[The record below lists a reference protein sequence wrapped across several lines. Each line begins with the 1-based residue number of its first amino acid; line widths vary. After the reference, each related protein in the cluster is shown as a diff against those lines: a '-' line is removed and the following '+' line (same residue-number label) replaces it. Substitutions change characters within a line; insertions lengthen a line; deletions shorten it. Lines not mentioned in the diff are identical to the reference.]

1 MTDLDPNEEINSK
14 TIIKVVGVGGGGGN
28 AVNRMIDEGIAGVEF
43 VAVNTDMKD
52 LNKSDAD
59 VRIALTDSSSRGL
72 GAGADPE
79 RGAKAAQDH
88 QSEIEQVLK
97 GADMVFVTAGE
108 GGGTGTGA
116 SPIVARAA
124 RQQGAVTIGVVTKPF
139 SFEGGRRA
147 ASAEDG
153 IEKLRKEVDA
163 LIVIPNDR
171 LRNMDIKG
179 MNIREVFQMAD
190 TSLMS
195 GVRCITD
202 LISSTNPTINVDFQ
216 DVSSVLQN
224 AGTAM
229 FGIGRAR
236 GEDRAVQAA
245 EIAVNSPLL
254 DTPIDGA
261 TSLLVNIAGPTDM
274 GFEEFTQA
282 SDLVNR
288 YAAKGANII
297 IGLVNDDAYGDE
309 VVVSVIATGFDGN
322 ARRQDSDESVVSGK
336 LIADQTQDQEAA
348 QAAEEAAADSTSE
361 QAVVTRQNG
370 SAGRQEASDAT
381 GQNRWVSQEEQGPE
395 TSPSPQDQPS
405 QQQQPQVQPAQSQP
419 TRQPVQPEIPPADP
433 DDGLIIPDFL
443 R

>member
-1 MTDLDPNEEINSK
+1 MSDLDLNEELSSKAIEELGSK

-28 AVNRMIDEGIAGVEF
+28 AVNRMIDEGISGVEF
-43 VAVNTDMKD
+43 VAINTDMKD
-52 LNKSDAD
+52 LAKSDAD
-59 VRIALTDSSSRGL
+59 IRIALTDSSSRGL

-124 RQQGAVTIGVVTKPF
+124 RQQGSVTIGVVTKPF
-139 SFEGGRRA
+139 SFEGGRRM

-153 IEKLRKEVDA
+153 IDKLRKEVDA

-171 LRNMDIKG
+171 LREMDTQDL
-179 MNIREVFQMAD
+179 NIREVFQLAD
-190 TSLMS
+190 SSLMA

-202 LISSTNPTINVDFQ
+202 LINSTNPMINVDFQ
-216 DVSSVLQN
+216 DVSTVLSN

-229 FGIGRAR
+229 FGIGSAR

-245 EIAVNSPLL
+245 EKAINSPLI

-261 TSLLVNIAGPTDM
+261 TSMLVNIAGPTDM
-274 GFEEFTQA
+274 GFREFEA
-282 SDLVNR
+282 AADLISK
-288 YAAKGANII
+288 YAADGATII
-297 IGLVNDDAYGDE
+297 TGIVNDDSYGDE
-309 VVVSVIATGFDGN
+309 VVVSVIATGFEGSPRVT
-322 ARRQDSDESVVSGK
+322 ASTQASQPAGK
-336 LIADQTQDQEAA
+336 LIAEP
-348 QAAEEAAADSTSE
+348 AAEPVADSTSE
-361 QAVVTRQNG
+361 QFVVRPAQRDETGERPVVPP
-370 SAGRQEASDAT
+370 ASTA
-381 GQNRWVSQEEQGPE
+381 SQVAPAPQ
-395 TSPSPQDQPS
+395 TS
-405 QQQQPQVQPAQSQP
+405 QPAPAAPEQASQP
-419 TRQPVQPEIPPADP
+419 VRPSRPVQPEIPEPDPAGDL
-433 DDGLIIPDFL
+433 DIPDFL

>member
-254 DTPIDGA
+254 
-261 TSLLVNIAGPTDM
+261 
-274 GFEEFTQA
+274 
-282 SDLVNR
+282 
-288 YAAKGANII
+288 
-297 IGLVNDDAYGDE
+297 
-309 VVVSVIATGFDGN
+309 
-322 ARRQDSDESVVSGK
+322 
-336 LIADQTQDQEAA
+336 
-348 QAAEEAAADSTSE
+348 
-361 QAVVTRQNG
+361 
-370 SAGRQEASDAT
+370 
-381 GQNRWVSQEEQGPE
+381 
-395 TSPSPQDQPS
+395 
-405 QQQQPQVQPAQSQP
+405 
-419 TRQPVQPEIPPADP
+419 
-433 DDGLIIPDFL
+433 
-443 R
+443 

>member
-1 MTDLDPNEEINSK
+1 MTDLDPNEEMNSK
-14 TIIKVVGVGGGGGN
+14 TVIKVVGVGGGGGN

-171 LRNMDIKG
+171 LQDMDIKG

-229 FGIGRAR
+229 FGIGHAR

-282 SDLVNR
+282 SELVNK

-309 VVVSVIATGFDGN
+309 VVVSVIATGFEGVS
-322 ARRQDSDESVVSGK
+322 RDESSAPGRSVPSQ
-336 LIADQTQDQEAA
+336 LIADETSEEPVIGRAGAGATDAPAYREAA
-348 QAAEEAAADSTSE
+348 PHAEPASTADDTGERPAVSEAPQPNLQEQHSE
-361 QAVVTRQNG
+361 DT
-370 SAGRQEASDAT
+370 
-381 GQNRWVSQEEQGPE
+381 
-395 TSPSPQDQPS
+395 
-405 QQQQPQVQPAQSQP
+405 QPAEPAQP
-419 TRQPVQPEIPPADP
+419 ARPKQDDTPEIPEADP

>member
-1 MTDLDPNEEINSK
+1 MTDLDPNEEMNSK
-14 TIIKVVGVGGGGGN
+14 TVIKVVGVGGGGGN

-171 LRNMDIKG
+171 LQDMDIKG

-229 FGIGRAR
+229 FGIGHAR

-282 SDLVNR
+282 SELVNK

-309 VVVSVIATGFDGN
+309 VVVSVIATGFEGV
-322 ARRQDSDESVVSGK
+322 ARDESRAPGRSIPSQ
-336 LIADQTQDQEAA
+336 LIADETS
-348 QAAEEAAADSTSE
+348 EEPVIGRAGAGGTAADSPAYRAAAPHAEPAGTADDTGE
-361 QAVVTRQNG
+361 RPAV
-370 SAGRQEASDAT
+370 SEAS
-381 GQNRWVSQEEQGPE
+381 QPNLQEQHSED
-395 TSPSPQDQPS
+395 T
-405 QQQQPQVQPAQSQP
+405 QPAEPAQP
-419 TRQPVQPEIPPADP
+419 ARPKQDDTPEIPEADP

>member
-1 MTDLDPNEEINSK
+1 MTDLDPNEEMNSK
-14 TIIKVVGVGGGGGN
+14 TVIKVVGVGGGGGN

-171 LRNMDIKG
+171 LQDMDIKG

-229 FGIGRAR
+229 FGIGHAR

-282 SDLVNR
+282 SELVNK

-309 VVVSVIATGFDGN
+309 VVVSVIATGFEGV
-322 ARRQDSDESVVSGK
+322 ARDESRAPGRSIPSQ
-336 LIADQTQDQEAA
+336 LIADETSEEPVIGRAGAGDTAADASAYREAA
-348 QAAEEAAADSTSE
+348 PHAEPAGTADDTGE
-361 QAVVTRQNG
+361 RPAV
-370 SAGRQEASDAT
+370 SEAS
-381 GQNRWVSQEEQGPE
+381 QPHPQEQHSQD
-395 TSPSPQDQPS
+395 T
-405 QQQQPQVQPAQSQP
+405 QPAQSAQP
-419 TRQPVQPEIPPADP
+419 ARPKQDDTPEIPEADP

>member
-1 MTDLDPNEEINSK
+1 MTDLDPNEEMNSK
-14 TIIKVVGVGGGGGN
+14 TVIKVVGVGGGGGN

-171 LRNMDIKG
+171 LQDMDIKG

-229 FGIGRAR
+229 FGIGHAR

-282 SDLVNR
+282 SELVNK

-309 VVVSVIATGFDGN
+309 VVVSVIATGFEGV
-322 ARRQDSDESVVSGK
+322 ARDESRAPGRSVPSQ
-336 LIADQTQDQEAA
+336 LIADETS
-348 QAAEEAAADSTSE
+348 EEPVIGRAGAGGTAADSG
-361 QAVVTRQNG
+361 RNG
-370 SAGRQEASDAT
+370 HG
-381 GQNRWVSQEEQGPE
+381 
-395 TSPSPQDQPS
+395 
-405 QQQQPQVQPAQSQP
+405 
-419 TRQPVQPEIPPADP
+419 
-433 DDGLIIPDFL
+433 
-443 R
+443 

>member
-1 MTDLDPNEEINSK
+1 MTDLDPNEEMNSK
-14 TIIKVVGVGGGGGN
+14 TVIKVVGVGGGGGN

-171 LRNMDIKG
+171 LQDMDIKG

-229 FGIGRAR
+229 FGIGHAR

-282 SDLVNR
+282 SELVNK

-309 VVVSVIATGFDGN
+309 VVVSVIATGFEGV
-322 ARRQDSDESVVSGK
+322 ARDESRAPGRSIPSQ
-336 LIADQTQDQEAA
+336 LIADETSEEPVIGRAGAGDTAADASAYREAA
-348 QAAEEAAADSTSE
+348 PHAEP
-361 QAVVTRQNG
+361 
-370 SAGRQEASDAT
+370 AGT
-381 GQNRWVSQEEQGPE
+381 
-395 TSPSPQDQPS
+395 
-405 QQQQPQVQPAQSQP
+405 
-419 TRQPVQPEIPPADP
+419 
-433 DDGLIIPDFL
+433 
-443 R
+443 